1 MLSFTRLLTAQPSDL
16 SRSLCR
22 TSLPSRKSTAPA
34 NLKLF
39 FYSHPT
45 PGPPERRRRSGR
57 SLLPPLR
64 PPRPARLPDALGS
77 GAEVRAASW
86 AGLGGPGWQR
96 AGRVQ
101 AGICIMEKQV
111 LESTEERTFQY
122 QDSLPS
128 LPVPPLDESL
138 SKYLDAVKPFLNQE
152 EYQRTEDIVKKFENG
167 IGKELHQKLLERAK
181 MRRNWLEDWWLN
193 VAYLDLRISTQIH
206 CNMGGPGPYIEHCWP
221 PKEGTQIERACVNI
235 WHTLKYWDL
244 LRAEKV
250 TIERSGNTV
259 LDMNQFRM
267 LFCTCKIPGVTRD
280 SIGTYFKTEAEG
292 ECPSHLIVLCRGRVF
307 AFDAMHEGSMVTPPE
322 IFRQLTYI
330 QKRCHSEPD
339 GPGLAALTSN
349 ERTKWAELREYL
361 IDLDPKNLTLL
372 EKIQR
377 SLFVVCLDDSS
388 PHATPEDYTELT
400 RLGLTGDPTVRWGD
414 KSYNS
419 IFFSNGTCSA
429 FCDHSPFDAMALITM
444 LAYAEKKIIENE
456 GKWKGSDNVRDIP
469 WPEELV
475 FTVDPKIINEIGR
488 TKELYYK
495 QVSDLQLVS
504 YAFTSFGKAL
514 LRKKK
519 LHPDTFVQLAL
530 QLAYYKC
537 HGRPGCCYET
547 AMTRRFYH
555 GRTETIRPCTMEAVE
570 WCKSM
575 LDPSDSTY
583 QRLQLM
589 HKAFAKHNKMR
600 KECENGRGFDRH
612 LLGLLLIAQ
621 EQGLPV
627 PELYGDKAFTAS
639 GGGGN
644 FVLSTSLT
652 GYTRFSGSALP
663 MVQHGYGFFYSIRD
677 DRIVATCSSWKSC
690 PETDAEVLC
699 RTMFQCFHDMLQL
712 TVTAQL

>member
-1 MLSFTRLLTAQPSDL
+1 
-16 SRSLCR
+16 
-22 TSLPSRKSTAPA
+22 
-34 NLKLF
+34 
-39 FYSHPT
+39 
-45 PGPPERRRRSGR
+45 
-57 SLLPPLR
+57 
-64 PPRPARLPDALGS
+64 
-77 GAEVRAASW
+77 
-86 AGLGGPGWQR
+86 
-96 AGRVQ
+96 
-101 AGICIMEKQV
+101 MEKQL
-111 LESTEERTFQY
+111 LESSEERTFQY

-206 CNMGGPGPYIEHCWP
+206 SNIGGPGSYIEHYWP
-221 PKEGTQIERACVNI
+221 PKEGTQIDRACIHI

-250 TIERSGNTV
+250 AIERSGNTV

-267 LFCTCKIPGVTRD
+267 LFCTCKIPGLTRD
-280 SIGTYFKTEAEG
+280 SLSCYFKTEAEG

-307 AFDAMHEGSMVTPPE
+307 AFDAMHEGSMLTPPE
-322 IFRQLTYI
+322 IFRQLRYI
-330 QKRCHSEPD
+330 QERCYSEPD

-361 IDLDPKNLTLL
+361 IHLDPKNLTLL

-377 SLFVVCLDDSS
+377 SLFVVGLDDCS

-400 RLGLTGDPTVRWGD
+400 RMGLAGDPTVRWGD

-429 FCDHSPFDAMALITM
+429 FCDHAPFDAMALITM
-444 LAYAEKKIIENE
+444 FSYADKKIIENE

-469 WPEELV
+469 QPEELV
-475 FTVDPKIINEIGR
+475 FTVDSKIMNEIGL

-495 QVSDLQLVS
+495 KVSDLQLVS
-504 YAFTSFGKAL
+504 YTFTSFGKAL
-514 LRKKK
+514 IRKRK

-555 GRTETIRPCTMEAVE
+555 GRTETIRSCTVEAVE

-575 LDPSDSTY
+575 LDPSESNY

-627 PELYGDKAFTAS
+627 PDLYGDKAFTAS

-644 FVLSTSLT
+644 FVLSTSLI
-652 GYTRFSGSALP
+652 GYTRFSGSAVP
-663 MVQHGYGFFYSIRD
+663 MVPHGYGFFYSIRD
-677 DRIVATCSSWKSC
+677 DRIVTACSSWKSC

-699 RTMFQCFHDMLQL
+699 RTLFQCFHDVLQL
-712 TVTAQL
+712 TLTAQL

>member
-1 MLSFTRLLTAQPSDL
+1 
-16 SRSLCR
+16 
-22 TSLPSRKSTAPA
+22 
-34 NLKLF
+34 
-39 FYSHPT
+39 
-45 PGPPERRRRSGR
+45 
-57 SLLPPLR
+57 
-64 PPRPARLPDALGS
+64 
-77 GAEVRAASW
+77 
-86 AGLGGPGWQR
+86 
-96 AGRVQ
+96 
-101 AGICIMEKQV
+101 MEKQV
-111 LESTEERTFQY
+111 LESSEERTFQY

-128 LPVPPLDESL
+128 LPVPSLAESL

-181 MRRNWLEDWWLN
+181 TRRNWLEDWWLN

-250 TIERSGNTV
+250 AIERSGNAV

-267 LFCTCKIPGVTRD
+267 LFCTCRIPGVTRD
-280 SIGTYFKTEAEG
+280 SIGSYFKTETEG

-307 AFDAMHEGSMVTPPE
+307 AFDAIHEGNMVTPPE

-330 QKRCHSEPD
+330 QKRCHGEPD

-361 IDLDPKNLTLL
+361 IDLDPKNLSLL

-388 PHATPEDYTELT
+388 PHATPEDYSEIT

-414 KSYNS
+414 KSYS
-419 IFFSNGTCSA
+419 IIFFSNGTCGA
-429 FCDHSPFDAMALITM
+429 FCD
-444 LAYAEKKIIENE
+444 
-456 GKWKGSDNVRDIP
+456 GSDKVRDIP

-475 FTVDPKIINEIGR
+475 FTVDQKIINEIGR

-495 QVSDLQLVS
+495 KVSDLQLVT

-514 LRKKK
+514 IRKKK

-530 QLAYYKC
+530 QLAYYKY

-575 LDPSDSTY
+575 LDPSESTY
-583 QRLQLM
+583 QQLQLM

-600 KECENGRGFDRH
+600 KECENGKGFDRH

-627 PELYGDKAFTAS
+627 PELYVDHAFTAS

-644 FVLSTSLT
+644 FILSTSLT
-652 GYTRFSGSALP
+652 GYTRFSGSAVP
-663 MVQHGYGFFYSIRD
+663 MVHHGYGFFYAIRD
-677 DRIVATCSSWKSC
+677 DRIVTSCSSWKSC

-699 RTMFQCFHDMLQL
+699 RTVFQCFRDMLQL
-712 TVTAQL
+712 TVVAHL

>member
-1 MLSFTRLLTAQPSDL
+1 
-16 SRSLCR
+16 
-22 TSLPSRKSTAPA
+22 
-34 NLKLF
+34 
-39 FYSHPT
+39 
-45 PGPPERRRRSGR
+45 
-57 SLLPPLR
+57 
-64 PPRPARLPDALGS
+64 
-77 GAEVRAASW
+77 
-86 AGLGGPGWQR
+86 
-96 AGRVQ
+96 
-101 AGICIMEKQV
+101 ICNMEKQV
-111 LESTEERTFQY
+111 LESSEERTFQY

-221 PKEGTQIERACVNI
+221 PKEGTQIERACVNV

-250 TIERSGNTV
+250 AIERSGNTV

-267 LFCTCKIPGVTRD
+267 LFCTCRIPGVTRD
-280 SIGTYFKTEAEG
+280 SIGSYFKTEAEG

-307 AFDAMHEGSMVTPPE
+307 AFDAMHEGSMLTPPE

-361 IDLDPKNLTLL
+361 IDLDPKNLSLL

-377 SLFVVCLDDSS
+377 GLFVVCLDDSS

-444 LAYAEKKIIENE
+444 LSYAEKKIIENE

-475 FTVDPKIINEIGR
+475 FTVDPKIVNEIGR

-495 QVSDLQLVS
+495 KVSDLQLVS

-514 LRKKK
+514 IRKRK

-555 GRTETIRPCTMEAVE
+555 GRTETIRPCTVEAVE

-600 KECENGRGFDRH
+600 KECENGKGFDRH

-677 DRIVATCSSWKSC
+677 DRIVTTCSSWKSC

-699 RTMFQCFHDMLQL
+699 RTIFQCFHDMLQL

>member
-1 MLSFTRLLTAQPSDL
+1 
-16 SRSLCR
+16 
-22 TSLPSRKSTAPA
+22 
-34 NLKLF
+34 
-39 FYSHPT
+39 
-45 PGPPERRRRSGR
+45 
-57 SLLPPLR
+57 
-64 PPRPARLPDALGS
+64 
-77 GAEVRAASW
+77 
-86 AGLGGPGWQR
+86 
-96 AGRVQ
+96 
-101 AGICIMEKQV
+101 MEKQV
-111 LESTEERTFQY
+111 LGSSEERTFQY

-138 SKYLDAVKPFLNQE
+138 SKYLDAVKPFLNEE

-221 PKEGTQIERACVNI
+221 PKEGTQINRACVNI
-235 WHTLKYWDL
+235 WHTLKYWEL
-244 LRAEKV
+244 LRV
-250 TIERSGNTV
+250 
-259 LDMNQFRM
+259 
-267 LFCTCKIPGVTRD
+267 
-280 SIGTYFKTEAEG
+280 
-292 ECPSHLIVLCRGRVF
+292 
-307 AFDAMHEGSMVTPPE
+307 
-322 IFRQLTYI
+322 QLTYI
-330 QKRCHSEPD
+330 QKRCYSEPD
-339 GPGLAALTSN
+339 GPGLAVLTSN

-361 IDLDPKNLTLL
+361 IRLDAKNLALL

-377 SLFVVCLDDSS
+377 SLFVVGLDDSS
-388 PHATPEDYTELT
+388 PRATPEDYTELT
-400 RLGLTGDPTVRWGD
+400 RLGLAGDPTVRWGD

-444 LAYAEKKIIENE
+444 LSYAEKKIIENE

-469 WPEELV
+469 LPEELV
-475 FTVDPKIINEIGR
+475 FTMDQKIINEIGC

-495 QVSDLQLVS
+495 KVSDLQLVS

-514 LRKKK
+514 IRKKK

-555 GRTETIRPCTMEAVE
+555 GRTETIRPCTVEAVE

-575 LDPSDSTY
+575 LDPSESNY

-600 KECENGRGFDRH
+600 KECENGKGFDRH

-663 MVQHGYGFFYSIRD
+663 MVEHGYGFFYSIRD
-677 DRIVATCSSWKSC
+677 DRYSIVI
-690 PETDAEVLC
+690 EN
-699 RTMFQCFHDMLQL
+699 
-712 TVTAQL
+712 

>member
-1 MLSFTRLLTAQPSDL
+1 
-16 SRSLCR
+16 
-22 TSLPSRKSTAPA
+22 
-34 NLKLF
+34 
-39 FYSHPT
+39 
-45 PGPPERRRRSGR
+45 
-57 SLLPPLR
+57 
-64 PPRPARLPDALGS
+64 
-77 GAEVRAASW
+77 
-86 AGLGGPGWQR
+86 
-96 AGRVQ
+96 
-101 AGICIMEKQV
+101 ICIMEKQV
-111 LESTEERTFQY
+111 LESSEERTFQY

-128 LPVPPLDESL
+128 LPVPSLAESL

-167 IGKELHQKLLERAK
+167 IGKELHRKLLERAK
-181 MRRNWLEDWWLN
+181 TRRNWLEDWWLN

-250 TIERSGNTV
+250 AIERSGNAV

-280 SIGTYFKTEAEG
+280 SIGSYFKTETEG

-307 AFDAMHEGSMVTPPE
+307 AFDAIHEGNMVTPPE

-330 QKRCHSEPD
+330 QKRCHGEPD

-361 IDLDPKNLTLL
+361 IDLDPKNLSLL

-388 PHATPEDYTELT
+388 PHATPEDYSEVT

-414 KSYNS
+414 KSYS
-419 IFFSNGTCSA
+419 IIFFSNGTCGA

-444 LAYAEKKIIENE
+444 LSYAEKKIIENE
-456 GKWKGSDNVRDIP
+456 GKWKGSDKVRDIP

-475 FTVDPKIINEIGR
+475 FTVDQKIINEIGR

-495 QVSDLQLVS
+495 KVSDLQLVT

-514 LRKKK
+514 IRKKK

-575 LDPSDSTY
+575 LDPSESSY
-583 QRLQLM
+583 QQLQLM

-600 KECENGRGFDRH
+600 KECENGKGFDRH

-627 PELYGDKAFTAS
+627 PELYVDHAFTAS

-644 FVLSTSLT
+644 FILSTSLT

-663 MVQHGYGFFYSIRD
+663 MVHHGYGFFYAIRD
-677 DRIVATCSSWKSC
+677 DRIVTSCSSWKSC

-699 RTMFQCFHDMLQL
+699 RTVFQCFRDMLQL
-712 TVTAQL
+712 TVVAHL

>member
-1 MLSFTRLLTAQPSDL
+1 
-16 SRSLCR
+16 
-22 TSLPSRKSTAPA
+22 
-34 NLKLF
+34 
-39 FYSHPT
+39 
-45 PGPPERRRRSGR
+45 
-57 SLLPPLR
+57 
-64 PPRPARLPDALGS
+64 
-77 GAEVRAASW
+77 
-86 AGLGGPGWQR
+86 
-96 AGRVQ
+96 
-101 AGICIMEKQV
+101 MEKQV
-111 LESTEERTFQY
+111 LESSEERTFQY

-138 SKYLDAVKPFLNQE
+138 SKYLDSVKPFLNQE

-181 MRRNWLEDWWLN
+181 TRRNWLEDWWLN

-206 CNMGGPGPYIEHCWP
+206 CNMGGPGPFIEHCWP

-244 LRAEKV
+244 LRTEKV
-250 TIERSGNTV
+250 AVQRSGTAV
-259 LDMNQFRM
+259 LDMNQLRM

-280 SIGTYFKTEAEG
+280 SIVSYFKTEAEG
-292 ECPSHLIVLCRGRVF
+292 ECPSHLIVLCRGRIF
-307 AFDAMHEGSMVTPPE
+307 AFDAIHEGNMVTPPE

-349 ERTKWAELREYL
+349 ERTKWAEVGILQQVIPEKSVVITGNRSFHLALSFYAFQLREYL
-361 IDLDPKNLTLL
+361 INLDPKNLTLL

-377 SLFVVCLDDSS
+377 SLFVVCLDDAS
-388 PHATPEDYTELT
+388 PHATPEDYTE
-400 RLGLTGDPTVRWGD
+400 
-414 KSYNS
+414 
-419 IFFSNGTCSA
+419 
-429 FCDHSPFDAMALITM
+429 
-444 LAYAEKKIIENE
+444 
-456 GKWKGSDNVRDIP
+456 GSDKVRDIP

-475 FTVDPKIINEIGR
+475 FTVDQKIIDEIGC
-488 TKELYYK
+488 TKEFYYK
-495 QVSDLQLVS
+495 KVSDLQIVN
-504 YAFTSFGKAL
+504 YAFTPFGKAL
-514 LRKKK
+514 MRQKK

-537 HGRPGCCYET
+537 HGCPGCCYET
-547 AMTRRFYH
+547 ATTRRFYH
-555 GRTETIRPCTMEAVE
+555 GRTETVRSCTLEAVE

-575 LDPSDSTY
+575 LDPSESTY

-627 PELYGDKAFTAS
+627 PELYVDKAFTAS

-652 GYTRFSGSALP
+652 GYTRFGGSVLP
-663 MVQHGYGFFYSIRD
+663 MVPHGYGFFYSIRD
-677 DRIVATCSSWKSC
+677 DRIVITCSSWISC

-699 RTMFQCFHDMLQL
+699 RTAFQCFQDMLQL
-712 TVTAQL
+712 TVAAQL

>member
-1 MLSFTRLLTAQPSDL
+1 
-16 SRSLCR
+16 
-22 TSLPSRKSTAPA
+22 
-34 NLKLF
+34 
-39 FYSHPT
+39 
-45 PGPPERRRRSGR
+45 
-57 SLLPPLR
+57 
-64 PPRPARLPDALGS
+64 
-77 GAEVRAASW
+77 
-86 AGLGGPGWQR
+86 
-96 AGRVQ
+96 
-101 AGICIMEKQV
+101 MEKQV
-111 LESTEERTFQY
+111 LESAEERTFQY

-167 IGKELHQKLLERAK
+167 IGKQLHQKLLERAK

-193 VAYLDLRISTQIH
+193 VAYLDLRIATQIH

-221 PKEGTQIERACVNI
+221 PKEGTQIDRACVNI

-250 TIERSGNTV
+250 AIERSGNAV

-280 SIGTYFKTEAEG
+280 SIGSYFKTEAEG

-307 AFDAMHEGSMVTPPE
+307 TFDAMHEGSMLTPPE
-322 IFRQLTYI
+322 IFRQLIYV

-361 IDLDPKNLTLL
+361 IHLDPKNLALL

-377 SLFVVCLDDSS
+377 SLFVVGLDDSS

-429 FCDHSPFDAMALITM
+429 FCDHAPFDAMALITM
-444 LAYAEKKIIENE
+444 LSYAEKKIIENE
-456 GKWKGSDNVRDIP
+456 GKWKGSDHVRDIP

-475 FTVDPKIINEIGR
+475 FTVDQKIVNEIGR
-488 TKELYYK
+488 TKELYYNK
-495 QVSDLQLVS
+495 ISDLQLVS

-514 LRKKK
+514 IRKRK

-555 GRTETIRPCTMEAVE
+555 GRTETIRPCTVEAVE

-583 QRLQLM
+583 QQLQLM

-600 KECENGRGFDRH
+600 KECENGKGFDRH

-699 RTMFQCFHDMLQL
+699 RTLFQCFHDMLQL

>member
-1 MLSFTRLLTAQPSDL
+1 
-16 SRSLCR
+16 
-22 TSLPSRKSTAPA
+22 
-34 NLKLF
+34 
-39 FYSHPT
+39 
-45 PGPPERRRRSGR
+45 
-57 SLLPPLR
+57 
-64 PPRPARLPDALGS
+64 
-77 GAEVRAASW
+77 
-86 AGLGGPGWQR
+86 
-96 AGRVQ
+96 
-101 AGICIMEKQV
+101 ICNMEKQV
-111 LESTEERTFQY
+111 LESSEERTFQY

-128 LPVPPLDESL
+128 LPVPPLHESL

-221 PKEGTQIERACVNI
+221 PKEGTQIDRACVNI

-244 LRAEKV
+244 LRTEKV
-250 TIERSGNTV
+250 AIERSGNTV

-267 LFCTCKIPGVTRD
+267 LFCTCKIPGLTRD
-280 SIGTYFKTEAEG
+280 SLSSYFKTEAEG

-307 AFDAMHEGSMVTPPE
+307 AFDAVHEGSILTPPE

-330 QKRCHSEPD
+330 QKRCYNEPD
-339 GPGLAALTSN
+339 GPGLACLTSN

-361 IDLDPKNLTLL
+361 IHLDPKNLTLL

-377 SLFVVCLDDSS
+377 SLFVVGLDDSS

-444 LAYAEKKIIENE
+444 LSFAEKKIIENE

-469 WPEELV
+469 FPEELV
-475 FTVDPKIINEIGR
+475 FTVDPKIINEIGC

-495 QVSDLQLVS
+495 KVSDLQLVS

-514 LRKKK
+514 IRKRK

-555 GRTETIRPCTMEAVE
+555 GRTETIRPCTVEAVE

-575 LDPSDSTY
+575 LDPSDSNY

-600 KECENGRGFDRH
+600 KECENGKGFDRH

-677 DRIVATCSSWKSC
+677 DRIVTSCSSWKSC

-699 RTMFQCFHDMLQL
+699 RTLFQCFHDVLQL

>member
-1 MLSFTRLLTAQPSDL
+1 
-16 SRSLCR
+16 
-22 TSLPSRKSTAPA
+22 
-34 NLKLF
+34 
-39 FYSHPT
+39 
-45 PGPPERRRRSGR
+45 
-57 SLLPPLR
+57 
-64 PPRPARLPDALGS
+64 
-77 GAEVRAASW
+77 
-86 AGLGGPGWQR
+86 
-96 AGRVQ
+96 
-101 AGICIMEKQV
+101 MEKQV
-111 LESTEERTFQY
+111 LQSSEERTFQY

-152 EYQRTEDIVKKFENG
+152 EYQRTENIVKKFENG
-167 IGKELHQKLLERAK
+167 IGKGLHQKLLERAK

-221 PKEGTQIERACVNI
+221 PKEGTQIDRACINI

-244 LRAEKV
+244 LRTEKV
-250 TIERSGNTV
+250 AIERSGNAV

-267 LFCTCKIPGVTRD
+267 LFCTCKIPGLTRD
-280 SIGTYFKTEAEG
+280 SLGSYFKTEAEG

-307 AFDAMHEGSMVTPPE
+307 EFDALHEGSMLTPPE
-322 IFRQLTYI
+322 ILRQLTCI
-330 QKRCHSEPD
+330 QERCYSEPD

-361 IDLDPKNLTLL
+361 IHLDPKNLTLL

-377 SLFVVCLDDSS
+377 SLFVVGLDDSS

-400 RLGLTGDPTVRWGD
+400 RLGLAGDPTVRWGD

-444 LAYAEKKIIENE
+444 LSYAEKKIIENE

-469 WPEELV
+469 RPEELV
-475 FTVDPKIINEIGR
+475 FTVDPKIIDEIGY

-495 QVSDLQLVS
+495 KVSDVQLVS

-514 LRKKK
+514 IRKRK

-537 HGRPGCCYET
+537 HGHPGCCYET

-555 GRTETIRPCTMEAVE
+555 GRTETVRPCTVEAVE

-575 LDPSDSTY
+575 LDPSASNY

-600 KECENGRGFDRH
+600 KECENGKGFDRH
-612 LLGLLLIAQ
+612 LLGLLLTAQ

-627 PELYGDKAFTAS
+627 PELYEDKAFTAS

-677 DRIVATCSSWKSC
+677 DRIICNCSSWKSC

-699 RTMFQCFHDMLQL
+699 RTLFQCFHDVLQL

>member
-1 MLSFTRLLTAQPSDL
+1 
-16 SRSLCR
+16 
-22 TSLPSRKSTAPA
+22 
-34 NLKLF
+34 
-39 FYSHPT
+39 
-45 PGPPERRRRSGR
+45 
-57 SLLPPLR
+57 
-64 PPRPARLPDALGS
+64 
-77 GAEVRAASW
+77 
-86 AGLGGPGWQR
+86 
-96 AGRVQ
+96 
-101 AGICIMEKQV
+101 MEKQV

-221 PKEGTQIERACVNI
+221 PKEGTQIERACINI

-429 FCDHSPFDAMALITM
+429 FCDHSPFDAMALITV
-444 LAYAEKKIIENE
+444 LSYAEKKIIENE

-537 HGRPGCCYET
+537 HRRPGCCYET

-699 RTMFQCFHDMLQL
+699 RTVFQCFHDMLQL

>member
-1 MLSFTRLLTAQPSDL
+1 
-16 SRSLCR
+16 
-22 TSLPSRKSTAPA
+22 
-34 NLKLF
+34 
-39 FYSHPT
+39 
-45 PGPPERRRRSGR
+45 
-57 SLLPPLR
+57 
-64 PPRPARLPDALGS
+64 
-77 GAEVRAASW
+77 
-86 AGLGGPGWQR
+86 
-96 AGRVQ
+96 
-101 AGICIMEKQV
+101 MEKQV
-111 LESTEERTFQY
+111 LESSEERTFQY
-122 QDSLPS
+122 QDSLPP
-128 LPVPPLDESL
+128 LPVPPLEESL
-138 SKYLDAVKPFLNQE
+138 SKYLDAVKPFLNEE
-152 EYQRTEDIVKKFENG
+152 EYKRTEGIVKKFENG

-181 MRRNWLEDWWLN
+181 TRRNWLEDWWLN

-206 CNMGGPGPYIEHCWP
+206 CNMGGPGPFIEHCWP
-221 PKEGTQIERACVNI
+221 PKEGTQIERASINL
-235 WHTLKYWDL
+235 WHTLKFWDL

-250 TIERSGNTV
+250 AIERSRDAV

-280 SIGTYFKTEAEG
+280 SIGSYFKTETEG

-307 AFDAMHEGSMVTPPE
+307 AFDAIHEGNMVTPPE

-361 IDLDPKNLTLL
+361 IDLDPKNLTHL

-388 PHATPEDYTELT
+388 PHATPEDYSEVVT
-400 RLGLTGDPTVRWGD
+400 RLGLIGNPTVRWGD

-419 IFFSNGTCSA
+419 IFFTNGVCSA
-429 FCDHSPFDAMALITM
+429 FCDHAPFDAMALITM
-444 LAYAEKKIIENE
+444 LAYAEKKIVENE
-456 GKWKGSDNVRDIP
+456 GKWKGSDKVRDIP

-475 FTVDPKIINEIGR
+475 FTVDQKIISEIGR
-488 TKELYYK
+488 AKELYYK
-495 QVSDLQLVS
+495 KVSDLQLVH

-514 LRKKK
+514 IRKKK

-555 GRTETIRPCTMEAVE
+555 GRTETIRSCTMEAVA

-575 LDPSDSTY
+575 LDPSASVNSEIY
-583 QRLQLM
+583 
-589 HKAFAKHNKMR
+589 FNHNVFR
-600 KECENGRGFDRH
+600 SICIYLTGFDRH

-627 PELYGDKAFTAS
+627 PELYMDNAFTAS

-652 GYTRFSGSALP
+652 GYTRLSGSALP
-663 MVQHGYGFFYSIRD
+663 MVEHGYGFFYSIRD
-677 DRIVATCSSWKSC
+677 DRILITCSSWKSC

-699 RTMFQCFHDMLQL
+699 RTVFQCFQDMLQL
-712 TVTAQL
+712 TVAAQL

>member
-1 MLSFTRLLTAQPSDL
+1 ISA
-16 SRSLCR
+16 
-22 TSLPSRKSTAPA
+22 
-34 NLKLF
+34 
-39 FYSHPT
+39 
-45 PGPPERRRRSGR
+45 
-57 SLLPPLR
+57 
-64 PPRPARLPDALGS
+64 
-77 GAEVRAASW
+77 
-86 AGLGGPGWQR
+86 
-96 AGRVQ
+96 
-101 AGICIMEKQV
+101 MEKQV
-111 LESTEERTFQY
+111 LESPEERTFQY

-181 MRRNWLEDWWLN
+181 TRRNWLEDWWLN

-206 CNMGGPGPYIEHCWP
+206 CNMGGPGPYIEHYWP
-221 PKEGTQIERACVNI
+221 QKEGTQIERACVNI
-235 WHTLKYWDL
+235 WHTLKFWDL
-244 LRAEKV
+244 LRVEKV
-250 TIERSGNTV
+250 AIERSRNAI
-259 LDMNQFRM
+259 LDMNQFRG

-280 SIGTYFKTEAEG
+280 SLENFFKTEAEG
-292 ECPSHLIVLCRGRVF
+292 ECPSHLTVLCRGRVF
-307 AFDAMHEGSMVTPPE
+307 VFDGVHEGNIVTPPE

-339 GPGLAALTSN
+339 GPGLAALTSS

-361 IDLDPKNLTLL
+361 IHLDPKNLTLL
-372 EKIQR
+372 KKIQS
-377 SLFVVCLDDSS
+377 SLFVICLDDAS
-388 PHATPEDYTELT
+388 PHATPEDYTEVM
-400 RLGLTGDPTVRWGD
+400 RLGLIGDPTVRWGD
-414 KSYNS
+414 KSYNG
-419 IFFSNGTCSA
+419 IFFSNGLCAA

-444 LAYAEKKIIENE
+444 LSYIEEKIIENE
-456 GKWKGSDNVRDIP
+456 GKWKGSDKVRDLP

-475 FTVDPKIINEIGR
+475 FTVDQKVISEIEQA
-488 TKELYYK
+488 KEWYHQK
-495 QVSDLQLVS
+495 VSDLQLVN
-504 YAFTSFGKAL
+504 YVFTSFGKAL
-514 LRKKK
+514 IRTKK

-555 GRTETIRPCTMEAVE
+555 GRTETVRPCTVEAVE

-575 LDPSDSTY
+575 LDPSDEKQGMLLLVMIWFY
-583 QRLQLM
+583 LP
-589 HKAFAKHNKMR
+589 
-600 KECENGRGFDRH
+600 GFDRH

-627 PELYGDKAFTAS
+627 PELYLDNAFTVS

-644 FVLSTSLT
+644 FILSTSLT

-663 MVQHGYGFFYSIRD
+663 MVQHGYGFFYAIRD

-699 RTMFQCFHDMLQL
+699 RTVFQCFQDMLQL
-712 TVTAQL
+712 TVAAQL

>member
-1 MLSFTRLLTAQPSDL
+1 
-16 SRSLCR
+16 
-22 TSLPSRKSTAPA
+22 
-34 NLKLF
+34 
-39 FYSHPT
+39 
-45 PGPPERRRRSGR
+45 
-57 SLLPPLR
+57 
-64 PPRPARLPDALGS
+64 
-77 GAEVRAASW
+77 
-86 AGLGGPGWQR
+86 
-96 AGRVQ
+96 
-101 AGICIMEKQV
+101 MEKQV
-111 LESTEERTFQY
+111 LESSEERTFQY

-138 SKYLDAVKPFLNQE
+138 SKYLDAVKPFLSKE
-152 EYQRTEDIVKKFENG
+152 EYRRTEDIVKKFENG
-167 IGKELHQKLLERAK
+167 IGRELHQKLLERAK
-181 MRRNWLEDWWLN
+181 TRRNWLEDWWLN

-206 CNMGGPGPYIEHCWP
+206 SNMGGPCPFIEHCWP

-235 WHTLKYWDL
+235 WHILKYWDL
-244 LRAEKV
+244 LRKEKV
-250 TIERSGNTV
+250 AVQRSGTAV
-259 LDMNQFRM
+259 LDMNQLRM
-267 LFCTCKIPGVTRD
+267 LFCTCRIPGVTRD
-280 SIGTYFKTEAEG
+280 SIVNYFKTETEG

-307 AFDAMHEGSMVTPPE
+307 AFDAIHEGNMMTPPE

-339 GPGLAALTSN
+339 GPGLAALTSS

-361 IDLDPKNLTLL
+361 IDLDPKNLTFL

-388 PHATPEDYTELT
+388 PHATPEDYSEIA

-414 KSYNS
+414 KSYS
-419 IFFSNGTCSA
+419 QIFFSNGTSCA
-429 FCDHSPFDAMALITM
+429 FCDHSPFDAIALLSM
-444 LAYAEKKIIENE
+444 SLCVEKNIIENE
-456 GKWKGSDNVRDIP
+456 GKWKGSDKVRDIP

-475 FTVDPKIINEIGR
+475 FTVDQKIIDEIGR
-488 TKELYYK
+488 TKEFYYK
-495 QVSDLQLVS
+495 KVSDLQVVS
-504 YAFTSFGKAL
+504 YAFTSFGKTL
-514 LRKKK
+514 MRQKK

-547 AMTRRFYH
+547 ATTRRFYH
-555 GRTETIRPCTMEAVE
+555 GRTETIRSCTMEAVE

-575 LDPSDSTY
+575 LDPSESTY
-583 QRLQLM
+583 RRLQLM

-600 KECENGRGFDRH
+600 KECENGKGFDRH

-627 PELYGDKAFTAS
+627 PELYVDKAFTAS

-644 FVLSTSLT
+644 FILSTSLT
-652 GYTRFSGSALP
+652 GYTQFSGFVVP
-663 MVQHGYGFFYSIRD
+663 MVPHGYGFFYSIRE

-699 RTMFQCFHDMLQL
+699 RTVFQCLQDMLQF
-712 TVTAQL
+712 TVAAQL

>member
-1 MLSFTRLLTAQPSDL
+1 
-16 SRSLCR
+16 
-22 TSLPSRKSTAPA
+22 
-34 NLKLF
+34 
-39 FYSHPT
+39 
-45 PGPPERRRRSGR
+45 
-57 SLLPPLR
+57 
-64 PPRPARLPDALGS
+64 
-77 GAEVRAASW
+77 
-86 AGLGGPGWQR
+86 
-96 AGRVQ
+96 
-101 AGICIMEKQV
+101 ICNMEKQV
-111 LESTEERTFQY
+111 LESSEERTFQY

-128 LPVPPLDESL
+128 LPVPLLDESL

-152 EYQRTEDIVKKFENG
+152 EYQRTKDIVKKFENG
-167 IGKELHQKLLERAK
+167 IGKELHQKLLERAR

-221 PKEGTQIERACVNI
+221 PKEGTQIDRACVNI

-244 LRAEKV
+244 LRTEKV
-250 TIERSGNTV
+250 AIERSGNTV

-267 LFCTCKIPGVTRD
+267 LFCTCKIPGHTRD
-280 SIGTYFKTEAEG
+280 SLSNYFKTEAEG

-307 AFDAMHEGSMVTPPE
+307 AFDAMHEGSMLTPPE

-330 QKRCHSEPD
+330 QKRCCSEPD

-361 IDLDPKNLTLL
+361 IHLDPKNLSLL

-377 SLFVVCLDDSS
+377 SLFVVGLDDSS

-400 RLGLTGDPTVRWGD
+400 RLGLTGDPTARWGD

-444 LAYAEKKIIENE
+444 LSYAEKKIIENE
-456 GKWKGSDNVRDIP
+456 GRWKGSDNVRDIP

-475 FTVDPKIINEIGR
+475 FTVDTKIINEIGC

-495 QVSDLQLVS
+495 KVSDLQLVS

-514 LRKKK
+514 IRKRK

-537 HGRPGCCYET
+537 HGHPGCCYET

-555 GRTETIRPCTMEAVE
+555 GRTETIRPCTVEAVE
-570 WCKSM
+570 WCESM
-575 LDPSDSTY
+575 LDPSESNY

-600 KECENGRGFDRH
+600 KECENGKGFDRH

-652 GYTRFSGSALP
+652 GYTRFSGAALP

-677 DRIVATCSSWKSC
+677 DRIITSCSSWKSC

-699 RTMFQCFHDMLQL
+699 RTLFQCFHDVLQL
-712 TVTAQL
+712 TITAQL

>member
-1 MLSFTRLLTAQPSDL
+1 TRS
-16 SRSLCR
+16 
-22 TSLPSRKSTAPA
+22 
-34 NLKLF
+34 
-39 FYSHPT
+39 
-45 PGPPERRRRSGR
+45 
-57 SLLPPLR
+57 
-64 PPRPARLPDALGS
+64 
-77 GAEVRAASW
+77 
-86 AGLGGPGWQR
+86 
-96 AGRVQ
+96 
-101 AGICIMEKQV
+101 MEKQV
-111 LESTEERTFQY
+111 LESAEERTFQY

-167 IGKELHQKLLERAK
+167 VGKELHQKLLERAK

-221 PKEGTQIERACVNI
+221 PKEGTQIERACINI

-250 TIERSGNTV
+250 AIERAGNTV

-267 LFCTCKIPGVTRD
+267 LFCTCKIPGLTRD
-280 SIGTYFKTEAEG
+280 SLGTYFKTEAEG

-307 AFDAMHEGSMVTPPE
+307 AFDAMHEGSMLTPPE

-330 QKRCHSEPD
+330 QKRCCSEPE

-361 IDLDPKNLTLL
+361 IHLDPKNLTLL

-377 SLFVVCLDDSS
+377 SLFVVGLDDSS
-388 PHATPEDYTELT
+388 PQATPEDYTELT

-444 LAYAEKKIIENE
+444 LSYAEKKIIENE

-469 WPEELV
+469 CPEELV
-475 FTVDPKIINEIGR
+475 FTVDSKIINEIGC

-495 QVSDLQLVS
+495 KVSDLQLVS

-514 LRKKK
+514 IRKRK

-555 GRTETIRPCTMEAVE
+555 GRTETIRPCTVEAVE
-570 WCKSM
+570 WCRSM
-575 LDPSDSTY
+575 LDPSDSNY

-600 KECENGRGFDRH
+600 KECENGKGFDRH

-644 FVLSTSLT
+644 FILSTSLT
-652 GYTRFSGSALP
+652 GYTRFSGSAVP

-699 RTMFQCFHDMLQL
+699 RTLFQCFHDVLQL

>member
-1 MLSFTRLLTAQPSDL
+1 I
-16 SRSLCR
+16 
-22 TSLPSRKSTAPA
+22 
-34 NLKLF
+34 
-39 FYSHPT
+39 Y
-45 PGPPERRRRSGR
+45 
-57 SLLPPLR
+57 
-64 PPRPARLPDALGS
+64 
-77 GAEVRAASW
+77 
-86 AGLGGPGWQR
+86 
-96 AGRVQ
+96 
-101 AGICIMEKQV
+101 IMEKQV
-111 LESTEERTFQY
+111 LESAEERTFQY

-152 EYQRTEDIVKKFENG
+152 EYRRTEDIVKKFENG

-250 TIERSGNTV
+250 TIERSGNAV

-444 LAYAEKKIIENE
+444 LSCAEKKIIENE
-456 GKWKGSDNVRDIP
+456 GKWKGSDSVRDIP

-475 FTVDPKIINEIGR
+475 FTVDPKIIDEIGR

-495 QVSDLQLVS
+495 KVSDLQLVS

-555 GRTETIRPCTMEAVE
+555 GRTETIRPCTVEAVE

-575 LDPSDSTY
+575 LDPSESTY
-583 QRLQLM
+583 QRRQLM

-600 KECENGRGFDRH
+600 KECENGKGFDRH

-627 PELYGDKAFTAS
+627 PELYGDKAFTVS

-652 GYTRFSGSALP
+652 GYTRFSGSAVP

>member
-1 MLSFTRLLTAQPSDL
+1 
-16 SRSLCR
+16 
-22 TSLPSRKSTAPA
+22 
-34 NLKLF
+34 
-39 FYSHPT
+39 
-45 PGPPERRRRSGR
+45 
-57 SLLPPLR
+57 
-64 PPRPARLPDALGS
+64 
-77 GAEVRAASW
+77 
-86 AGLGGPGWQR
+86 
-96 AGRVQ
+96 
-101 AGICIMEKQV
+101 MEKQV
-111 LESTEERTFQY
+111 LESSEERTFQY

-181 MRRNWLEDWWLN
+181 TRRNWLEDWWLS
-193 VAYLDLRISTQIH
+193 AYLDLRISTQIH
-206 CNMGGPGPYIEHCWP
+206 CNMGGPGPFIEHCWP
-221 PKEGTQIERACVNI
+221 PKEGTQIEKACVNI

-250 TIERSGNTV
+250 AIERSGDAI

-267 LFCTCKIPGVTRD
+267 PFCTCKIPGVTRD
-280 SIGTYFKTEAEG
+280 SIGSYFKTEAEG

-307 AFDAMHEGSMVTPPE
+307 AFDAIHEGNMLISSRDFSGFHTTL
-322 IFRQLTYI
+322 QLTYI
-330 QKRCHSEPD
+330 QKRCHSEPET
-339 GPGLAALTSN
+339 GLAALTSN

-361 IDLDPKNLTLL
+361 IDLDPKNLNFWK
-372 EKIQR
+372 KIQR

-388 PHATPEDYTELT
+388 PHATPEDYTEVK
-400 RLGLTGDPTVRWGD
+400 LGLTGDPTVRWGD
-414 KSYNS
+414 NKSYNS
-419 IFFSNGTCSA
+419 SIFSNGTCSA

-444 LAYAEKKIIENE
+444 LAYVEKKILENE
-456 GKWKGSDNVRDIP
+456 GKWKGSDKVRDIP
-469 WPEELV
+469 WPEELA
-475 FTVDPKIINEIGR
+475 FTVDQKIINEIGL
-488 TKELYYK
+488 TKEWYYK
-495 QVSDLQLVS
+495 KVSDLHLVN

-514 LRKKK
+514 IRKKK

-555 GRTETIRPCTMEAVE
+555 GRTETIRSCTMEAVE

-583 QRLQLM
+583 ERLQLM

-600 KECENGRGFDRH
+600 KECENGKGFDRH

-621 EQGLPV
+621 EQGLPA
-627 PELYGDKAFTAS
+627 PELYADKAFTAS

-652 GYTRFSGSALP
+652 GYTRFGGCALP
-663 MVQHGYGFFYSIRD
+663 MVPHGYGFFYSIRD
-677 DRIVATCSSWKSC
+677 DRIIITCSSWKSC

-699 RTMFQCFHDMLQL
+699 RTVFQCFQDMLQL
-712 TVTAQL
+712 TVAAQL